1 MLTRAVKWQCLSRLL
16 STKDRYKMKKKQPAP
31 AEDSQPLTR
40 ERLAT
45 MTYEERAAY
54 IRQLEEEVISR
65 LLSSSEVVYFAQN

>member
-1 MLTRAVKWQCLSRLL
+1 
-16 STKDRYKMKKKQPAP
+16 MKKKQPAP

-54 IRQLEEEVISR
+54 IKQLEEEVISR